1 MPSALFVSEMRVAA
15 SSVLSHTIAFA
26 PQNHIYLSPQNDLR
40 YLFDMLHEGHVKP
53 PIADCIPLAKVA
65 ETQKLLE
72 AKRVQGFFVCKPW
85 LK

>member
-1 MPSALFVSEMRVAA
+1 MRVV
-15 SSVLSHTIAFA
+15 SSSLSHNQLPLLLQTIC
-26 PQNHIYLSPQNDLR
+26 PQNDLR

-72 AKRVQGFFVCKPW
+72 AKRVQGFFVCKP
-85 LK
+85 